1 MALRF
6 WGSPQAA
13 GSQGTLESSILQQK
27 EPTGL
32 RQHWLSSTGLGL
44 TDMRGTY
51 LLLPMLPRKSAVP
64 SECAKA
70 QECLLIFPHSS
81 IWMPQFSDSI
91 LPAGAQARHQAECQG
106 GVSKVRAD
114 PGGRQWPLGEGRAVP
129 YHRVSCCWIISQW
142 GTRLHLL
149 IPEKPQE

>member
-6 WGSPQAA
+6 WGSPQAT
-13 GSQGTLESSILQQK
+13 GSQGTLESSTLQQK

-81 IWMPQFSDSI
+81 IWMPQFSDLT

-106 GVSKVRAD
+106 GVSKVRSGSWGQAVAS
-114 PGGRQWPLGEGRAVP
+114 GGRK
-129 YHRVSCCWIISQW
+129 SCS
-142 GTRLHLL
+142 LSPSVMLL
-149 IPEKPQE
+149 DHSPVGNSVTSPDP